1 MDKGLILFYGEG
13 KHMPT
18 KKIKLIMLLCIVCLG
33 VSYGKVQS
41 EDTVLVIQADKI
53 YTASQGVI
61 KDGKILIRNGKIAK
75 LGTNM
80 SVPHDATVI
89 TAKVVIPG
97 LIDIHTHLGVY
108 SLPMVEENSD
118 GNEMTNPITPQVH
131 ALDSFNFDDP
141 ALKVGLAG
149 GVTTIISRPGSGN
162 VIGGTSVAVKLKSA
176 APEEMVIREIC
187 DLKMAIEGNPV
198 GVYGNKKQMPST
210 LMGVYHLA
218 RKAFMDA
225 QEYQSSWENYEK
237 EKNEKKDVV
246 PPQQDLGKDI
256 LVKALK
262 REIPVHIH
270 CATASEIMSCIR
282 LAREF
287 NLQLSLGH
295 CYWAYLIVDELK
307 HHPDVHFNVG
317 PPMFF
322 NYYQNALQF
331 KNTPAILSEAG
342 LEVSLQTDALGGGQ
356 QNLLHLA
363 ALCVRY
369 GMQED
374 AALKSITLNAA
385 KAVNLETRIGSISEG
400 KDADLVLLDGEPF
413 EIATHINQVLIDGKV
428 EYTKVSNFEALPPL
442 PDNEAQDRLELPEGL
457 LTAVSFALKAGT
469 IYTMRGDPLDSALE
483 NGTIIV
489 RGGKIEK
496 IGRDIAIPVGLPV
509 IEAGEFTVMP
519 GLVNPRSYVGIA
531 SNWRRQSSTD
541 EISQPI
547 VPEMEVLHAIEPQAP
562 QFSFARELGITTL
575 CVTPGNRNVMGGQG
589 AILKTAGQVV
599 DNMVA
604 KNRAVMVFGLGVSA
618 KRSGQMPSTRMGIAA
633 LLRETLTKAQEYKAN
648 KDKAAQENKSES
660 FKKDWALEALLP
672 VLAGETPVVVHCERQ
687 DDILT
692 TLRIADEYGLKVILD
707 GAIDAHK
714 VIPQLKKRGIPVII
728 EDLLRGAGNI
738 EDKDFDAKTPARLA
752 AQGIRIAFRASEG
765 SWTVPGAGN
774 PGGDLL
780 EIAAFAHKNGLP
792 ADKAL
797 QAVTIDAAR
806 IIGWDQRIGS
816 LEPGKDAD
824 ILILRG
830 HPLRTK
836 SIPEVVFI
844 DGKLVYKRQN
854 KDHL

>member
-1 MDKGLILFYGEG
+1 
-13 KHMPT
+13 
-18 KKIKLIMLLCIVCLG
+18 
-33 VSYGKVQS
+33 
-41 EDTVLVIQADKI
+41 LVIQAEKI
-53 YTASQGVI
+53 YTAIQGPI
-61 KDGKILIRNGKIAK
+61 KDGMILIRNGKIAQI
-75 LGTNM
+75 GID
-80 SVPHDATVI
+80 VPAPGNAPVLK
-89 TAKVVIPG
+89 ARVVMPG

-141 ALKVGLAG
+141 ALQVGLAG

-162 VIGGTSVAVKLKSA
+162 VIGGTSVALKLKKA
-176 APEEMVIREIC
+176 APDDMVIREIC

-198 GVYGNKKQMPST
+198 GVYGNRKQMPST

-218 RKAFMDA
+218 RKAFLDA
-225 QEYQSSWENYEK
+225 QEYQRGWEKYQK
-237 EKNEKKDVV
+237 EKKENEEAAPPKK
-246 PPQQDLGKDI
+246 DLGKEVLI
-256 LVKALK
+256 KALK

-307 HHPDVHFNVG
+307 QYPDVHFNVG

-331 KNTPAILSEAG
+331 KNTPAILSNAG

-369 GMQED
+369 GMRED
-374 AALKSITLNAA
+374 EALRSVTLNAA
-385 KAVNLETRIGSISEG
+385 KAVNLDDRLGSLSAG
-400 KDADLVLLDGEPF
+400 KDADLLLLDGEPF
-413 EIATHINQVLIDGKV
+413 EIATHIEKVLIDGKV
-428 EYTKVSNFEALPPL
+428 EYVRDAPAQTQPPL
-442 PDNEAQDRLELPEGL
+442 PEEEAQERLQFPADLE
-457 LTAVSFALKAGT
+457 TAGSFALKAGT
-469 IYTMRGDPLDSALE
+469 IFTMRGASSEPPLK

-489 RGGKIEK
+489 RKGRIEK
-496 IGRDIAIPVGLPV
+496 IGKDLDIPSGLPV
-509 IEAGEFTVMP
+509 IDAGDYTVMP
-519 GLVNPRSYVGIA
+519 GLVNPRSYLGIA

-541 EISQPI
+541 EISKPI
-547 VPEMEVLHAIEPQAP
+547 LPEMEVFHAVEPQAP
-562 QFSFARELGITTL
+562 HFSFARQLGITTV

-589 AILKTAGQVV
+589 AIMKTTGA
-599 DNMVA
+599 VA
-604 KNRAVMVFGLGVSA
+604 DKMLEKNKAVMVFGLGVSA
-618 KRSGQMPSTRMGIAA
+618 KREGQMPSTRMGIAA
-633 LLRETLTKAQEYKAN
+633 LLRETLTKAQEYRAKKEKASQ
-648 KDKAAQENKSES
+648 DKKSDP
-660 FKKDWALEALLP
+660 FKKDGALEALLP
-672 VLAGETPVVVHCERQ
+672 VLAGETPVLVHCERQ

-707 GAIDAHK
+707 GATDAHK
-714 VIPQLKKRGIPVII
+714 VIPQLKKRGIPVIV

-738 EDKDFDAKTPARLA
+738 EDKDFTASTPALLA
-752 AQGIRIAFRASEG
+752 REGIRIAFRAREG

-792 ADKAL
+792 AAAAL
-797 QAVTIDAAR
+797 RAVTIDAAR
-806 IIGWDQRIGS
+806 IIGWEHRVGS
-816 LEPGKDAD
+816 LEAGKDAD
-824 ILILRG
+824 LLILPG
-830 HPLRTK
+830 HPLRTR
-836 SIPEVVFI
+836 SIPEAVFI
-844 DGKLVYKRQN
+844 GGRLVHKRQD